1 MMGIADA
8 FAKEDRVE
16 VTFSDFYKLMKE
28 STKAEIVMNAVNCN
42 VPHKYIREMA
52 TGRPEN
58 IDLKVNMKCKD
69 NGNVDEIADA
79 IHKKFEEHISGDGR
93 DERVD
98 GGAKKAASR
107 DIKLTY

>member
-1 MMGIADA
+1 MGIADA

-52 TGRPEN
+52 TGKSEAPGQIR
-58 IDLKVNMKCKD
+58 
-69 NGNVDEIADA
+69 
-79 IHKKFEEHISGDGR
+79 GR
-93 DERVD
+93 DMDRV
-98 GGAKKAASR
+98 GIPIPHA
-107 DIKLTY
+107 

>member
-1 MMGIADA
+1 MGTVLDA

-16 VTFSDFYKLMKE
+16 VTFSDFYRLMRE

-42 VPHKYIREMA
+42 VPHKYIREMTKA
-52 TGRPEN
+52 N
-58 IDLKVNMKCKD
+58 IKCKD

-79 IHKKFEEHISGDGR
+79 IHKKFEEHISGAGR

-98 GGAKKAASR
+98 GGAEKAASR